1 VLEVSAG
8 NTSPT
13 AEDYLARE
21 ARARMAI
28 DQMLALAG
36 WVVQDADAVNL
47 SAARGIAVREFVLAP
62 GHGRADCGL
71 FVDRKPLGVLEAKAE
86 GTILSN
92 VEPQRDD
99 YAEGMPDDL
108 EVPIEPLPFTYMS
121 TGTET
126 RFKNGL
132 DPEARTRNVFA
143 VHRPETLAE
152 WAAAYFDDYK
162 APTLRRRLQL
172 LPVLDSTGL
181 WPAQVEAI
189 SNLEVSLAE
198 GRPRAFIVADGLDER
213 RIAREIRAAGVSCP
227 HVVSL
232 EETMTLFAA
241 GEDRSALVFNYVR
254 ATISRAASRPM
265 VGSARTICSDSPLA
279 CSPDSTFCAG
289 HGSST
294 AM

>member
-1 VLEVSAG
+1 MLQVSTG

-47 SAARGIAVREFVLAP
+47 SAARGVAVREFVLAP
-62 GHGRADCGL
+62 GHGRADYAL

-108 EVPIEPLPFTYMS
+108 EVPVEPLPLTYMS

-132 DPEARTRNVFA
+132 DPDARTRNVFA

-152 WAAAYFDDYK
+152 WAAAYFDDFK
-162 APTLRRRLQL
+162 APTLRHRLQL
-172 LPVLDSTGL
+172 LPELNPTGP
-181 WPAQVEAI
+181 WGAETRSSRCGEFVFVDEA
-189 SNLEVSLAE
+189 SEEVAPMQMKIVRL
-198 GRPRAFIVADGLDER
+198 RAGWDG
-213 RIAREIRAAGVSCP
+213 
-227 HVVSL
+227 
-232 EETMTLFAA
+232 
-241 GEDRSALVFNYVR
+241 
-254 ATISRAASRPM
+254 
-265 VGSARTICSDSPLA
+265 
-279 CSPDSTFCAG
+279 
-289 HGSST
+289 
-294 AM
+294 